1 MSDNNSTNNNSNNK
15 SKIKTGNV
23 LIDVGLTLLAAAGG
37 AVVGEV
43 SHRVKEVKSRKKAR
57 DLAVKTIT
65 SANPKVAAV
74 PPNLTKLA
82 IN

>member
-43 SHRVKEVKSRKKAR
+43 SHRVKEVKSRKKQE
-57 DLAVKTIT
+57 I
-65 SANPKVAAV
+65 
-74 PPNLTKLA
+74 
-82 IN
+82 

>member
-15 SKIKTGNV
+15 SKIKPGNV

-57 DLAVKTIT
+57 DLAVKT
-65 SANPKVAAV
+65 N
-74 PPNLTKLA
+74 NEERGEE
-82 IN
+82 

>member
-23 LIDVGLTLLAAAGG
+23 LIDVGLTLLVAAGG

-57 DLAVKTIT
+57 DLAVKT
-65 SANPKVAAV
+65 N
-74 PPNLTKLA
+74 NEERGEE
-82 IN
+82 

>member
-57 DLAVKTIT
+57 DLAVKT
-65 SANPKVAAV
+65 N
-74 PPNLTKLA
+74 NEERGEQ
-82 IN
+82 

>member
-1 MSDNNSTNNNSNNK
+1 MRK

-57 DLAVKTIT
+57 DLAVKT
-65 SANPKVAAV
+65 N
-74 PPNLTKLA
+74 NEERGEE
-82 IN
+82 

>member
-57 DLAVKTIT
+57 DLAVKT
-65 SANPKVAAV
+65 N
-74 PPNLTKLA
+74 NEERGEE
-82 IN
+82 

>member
-43 SHRVKEVKSRKKAR
+43 SHRVKEVKSRKNAR
-57 DLAVKTIT
+57 DLAVKT
-65 SANPKVAAV
+65 N
-74 PPNLTKLA
+74 NEERGEE
-82 IN
+82 